1 MNALD
6 EFSAPFASF
15 KGEATKRVYSEYTP
29 GAPQGAIG
37 PDRFDLD
44 LRMIDYLG
52 KANQFTEFF
61 THSDCGQELE
71 MNFAVLRDGDKYRM
85 GGGGKHALGLTGW
98 HFMCQ
103 HTIE

>member
-15 KGEATKRVYSEYTP
+15 KANLS
-29 GAPQGAIG
+29 G
-37 PDRFDLD
+37 PMARLSGPRNEDRFDLD

-61 THSDCGQELE
+61 TGSDCGQELE
-71 MNFAVLRDGDKYRM
+71 INFAVLRDGDKYRM
-85 GGGGKHALGLTGW
+85 GGDGKPALGLTVW

-103 HTIE
+103 HTLE